1 MKRNA
6 IIIAAGTSSR
16 FVPLSF
22 EKPKGLIE
30 VKGEVLIERQLRHLH
45 EAGIDDIT
53 IVVGYMAEKFA
64 YLADKYGVKFVQNE
78 DYSRYNN
85 TSSMIRVLDRLSNT
99 YICCSDQYYEK
110 NPFLQDLQESA
121 YAALYAKG
129 ETKEYCLDLDDIGQ
143 IQNVHI
149 GGSDDWYMAGYAY
162 FSEDF
167 SKAYAKILKEEY
179 QDEKMRQ
186 MYWEDIYIKY
196 INDLPVMCAIKFADG
211 DLVEF
216 DSLDEL
222 REFDVSYVEDTHS
235 SLVKYICYQLHCN
248 QSDLSAFKK
257 AIIPDVLAFYFQC
270 KKENYLFKNGEIT
283 KC

>member
-53 IVVGYMAEKFA
+53 IAVGYMAEKFA

-78 DYSRYNN
+78 DYSRDNN

-110 NPFLQDLQESA
+110 NPFLQDLHESA
-121 YAALYAKG
+121 YAALFAKG

-162 FSEDF
+162 FNKDF
-167 SKAYAKILKEEY
+167 SNAFSKILKEEY
-179 QDEKMRQ
+179 QYEKMRQ
-186 MYWEDIYIKY
+186 MYWEDVYIKHLH
-196 INDLPVMCAIKFADG
+196 NLPLMHVIKFADG
-211 DLVEF
+211 DVVEF

-222 REFDVSYVEDTHS
+222 REFDTSYVENTRS
-235 SLVKYICYQLHCN
+235 SLLKYICYQMHCN
-248 QSDLSAFKK
+248 QRDLKSFKK
-257 AIIPDVLAFYFQC
+257 VNEQLGMAFQFQFNAD
-270 KKENYLFKNGEIT
+270 NYLFKNGEIT
-283 KC
+283 RC